1 MSNPLNAG
9 RKFTSGLFK
18 EYGGKDAPY
27 SLDNFKRIFLESC
40 DSSGY
45 LCAQE
50 VLHLIEGKD
59 RWQEWK
65 RLFERNPELRRH
77 HETWKEE
84 LEVRTRAEAEKLI
97 ASGCDKMAFPRL
109 RYILD
114 GDLYGK
120 RKVGR
125 PSKGELTKRE
135 KMQEKVKVHNKKDQ
149 KNIDKVIELAD
160 AV

>member
-27 SLDNFKRIFLESC
+27 SLDDFKRIFLDSM

-45 LCAQE
+45 ICAQE
-50 VLHLIEGKD
+50 VLHLVEEKD

-65 RLFERNPELRRH
+65 RLFERNAELSRH
-77 HETWKEE
+77 YEAWKEE
-84 LEVRTRAEAEKLI
+84 LEVCVRAEAENLI
-97 ASGCDKMAFPRL
+97 ASGCDKVSFPRL

-125 PSKGELTKRE
+125 PSKGELSKRE
-135 KMQEKVKVHNKKDQ
+135 RVQEKVKAHNKKDQ
-149 KNIDKVIELAD
+149 KNIDEVIGLAD
-160 AV
+160 AL